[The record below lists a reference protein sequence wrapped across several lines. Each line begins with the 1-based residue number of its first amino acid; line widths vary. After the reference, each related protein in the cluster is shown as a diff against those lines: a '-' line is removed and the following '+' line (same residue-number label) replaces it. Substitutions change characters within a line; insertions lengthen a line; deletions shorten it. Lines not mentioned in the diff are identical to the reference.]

1 MEINNEL
8 KEIAIENRTC
18 YYFDDVID
26 IEDTYFDNFL
36 LDEKLY
42 KNTWIYVISNKNW
55 FVQNHRVLGLIK

>member
-8 KEIAIENRTC
+8 KEIAIKNRTC

-26 IEDTYFDNFL
+26 IEDIYFDNIL
-36 LDEKLY
+36 LNEKLY
-42 KNTWIYVISNKNW
+42 KNTWVYVISNKNW

>member
-18 YYFDDVID
+18 YYFYDVIE
-26 IEDTYFDNFL
+26 IEDIYFDNFL

-42 KNTWIYVISNKNW
+42 KNTWVYVISNKN
-55 FVQNHRVLGLIK
+55 

>member
-18 YYFDDVID
+18 YYFDDVIE
-26 IEDTYFDNFL
+26 IEDIYFHNFL

-42 KNTWIYVISNKNW
+42 KNTWIYVISNKN
-55 FVQNHRVLGLIK
+55 